1 MAPKPLEFLAR
12 LKSEL
17 PALGDCLDDLGSLYE
32 RKLWHQLTLR
42 LEEVF
47 QDTSFRRGN
56 ALIRLYTGFITDFAS
71 KLNLLKLAQM
81 AVTVSELH
89 EDAPSAL
96 VFLEGVLE
104 KLKGMRHV
112 KTEEPIA
119 FVRMHIAQQKLRNG
133 EVDECRVLI
142 DEGKEA
148 LEGLADVDPTVHA
161 AYHLVCSLYH
171 KHRREFAEF
180 YRSALMYLAY
190 KSSESLPEER
200 KLSLAVD
207 ISFSALLAD
216 DVYNFGE
223 LLLHPII
230 NVLDTSQYKWLHE
243 LLEVFNQGDMHTYE
257 EMCVKYA
264 SVLNEQPA
272 LVENERKLKE
282 KLTIMCLLEL
292 IFSLPAEERR
302 IPLKVIGERTKL
314 SLDGVEFLLMRALSL
329 HLIEGTI
336 DQVDGYVQVSW
347 VQPRV
352 LTRPEMQGL
361 LDHLDAWISK
371 VKAVNLSLEQET
383 VGVVEV

>member
-1 MAPKPLEFLAR
+1 MAPKPLEFLAEF
-12 LKSEL
+12 KTKHPS
-17 PALGDCLDDLGSLYE
+17 LGEHIDELGSLYD
-32 RKLWHQLTLR
+32 RKLWHQLTLK

-47 QDTSFRRGN
+47 QNPGFRSGDT
-56 ALIRLYTGFITDFAS
+56 LIQLYKGFITDFAA
-71 KLNLLKLAQM
+71 KLNLLKLSQM
-81 AVTVSELH
+81 AVAVAELH
-89 EDAPSAL
+89 KDTPSTL
-96 VFLEGVLE
+96 VFLDEVLE
-104 KLKGMRHV
+104 KLKGLRHV
-112 KTEEPIA
+112 KTEEPIL
-119 FVRMHIAQQKLRNG
+119 FVRMHMAHQKLING
-133 EVDECRVLI
+133 DVDECRTLME
-142 DEGKEA
+142 EGKEN
-148 LEGLADVDPTVHA
+148 LESLVDVDPSVHA
-161 AYHLVCSLYH
+161 AVYFVCSWYY
-171 KHRREFAEF
+171 KHRKSFSEF

-190 KSSESLPEER
+190 TSSETLPVDF

-230 NVLDTSQYKWLHE
+230 NVLDSSPYKWLHE
-243 LLEVFNQGDMHTYE
+243 LLEVFNRGDMHTYE
-257 EMCVKYA
+257 KMCIQYA
-264 SVLNEQPA
+264 DVLNEQPA

-314 SLDGVEFLLMRALSL
+314 TLDGVEFLLMRALSL

-336 DQVDGYVQVSW
+336 DQVDEYVQVSW

-352 LTRPEMQGL
+352 LTLPEMQGL
-361 LDHLDAWISK
+361 LDHLDVWISK
-371 VKAVNLSLEQET
+371 VRAVNLSLEQET